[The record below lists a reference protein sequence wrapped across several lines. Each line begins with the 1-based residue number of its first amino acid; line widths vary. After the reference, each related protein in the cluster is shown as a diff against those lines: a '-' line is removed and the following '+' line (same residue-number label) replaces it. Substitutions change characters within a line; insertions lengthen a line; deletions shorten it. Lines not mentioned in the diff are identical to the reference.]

1 MVETLVKMTADYQ
14 LKKMQTIADGIW
26 PEVVLSDEE
35 RSWRKGGDKVNVCSF
50 GGAVGE
56 LSKIM

>member
-1 MVETLVKMTADYQ
+1 MTADYQ
-14 LKKMQTIADGIW
+14 LKKMQKIADGIW

-35 RSWRKGGDKVNVCSF
+35 KSWRKGGDKVNVCSF

-56 LSKIM
+56 LSKII

>member
-26 PEVVLSDEE
+26 PEVVLSNEE